1 MTGNLFH
8 TVHDTVH
15 SVEML
20 NFFMAKYP
28 DHELKKDAASLIES
42 FNMVADTSSRPVK
55 ELPINPIQ

>member
-1 MTGNLFH
+1 
-8 TVHDTVH
+8 
-15 SVEML
+15 
-20 NFFMAKYP
+20 MAKYP